1 MGMGG
6 IKSLLEGGRKK
17 AKLRGTHRI
26 ELTEEQ
32 KAEIKEAFDLF
43 DSTGSGII
51 NLQDL
56 KVALRALGFE
66 PVKTEIKRLVNA
78 LNKPA

>member
-6 IKSLLEGGRKK
+6 VKSLLEGGKKK
-17 AKLRGTHRI
+17 AKLRGNFRI

-43 DSTGSGII
+43 DATGSGII
-51 NLQDL
+51 NM
-56 KVALRALGFE
+56 
-66 PVKTEIKRLVNA
+66 
-78 LNKPA
+78 

>member
-6 IKSLLEGGRKK
+6 IKSLLEGGKK
-17 AKLRGTHRI
+17 KSKLRGTFKR

-43 DSTGSGII
+43 DATGSGMI
-51 NLQDL
+51 NL
-56 KVALRALGFE
+56 
-66 PVKTEIKRLVNA
+66 
-78 LNKPA
+78 